1 MSQLTLKTDFSRPLS
16 LVLTALLLAS
26 SASTALADAAN
37 YLKALDST
45 TWVLSKSSEGT
56 ASGTGVLID
65 VEKKLVMTNA
75 HVVGDSRNVVIFFR
89 DLKKGRP
96 IVEKKHYLENVK
108 KLGVRG
114 RVVAVDR
121 KRDLALVELDRVP
134 KFAKA
139 IEMAEESTTPG
150 TAVDSIGNPG
160 ASEALWVYT
169 SGTVRAVY
177 KKKFRTGAG
186 EHDFTV
192 VETQSPLNTGDS
204 GGPMVDSDGKLV
216 GIVQAIAKKGSL
228 ISYCV
233 DITEVKDFLASPWK
247 AAPLP
252 VAEVLAQSGLE
263 YKKHESGHYLI
274 DVAIDEKGSEKSDK
288 KDAESTTQEVFV
300 TKDIEYYER
309 ADVRK
314 IWSLAATTS
323 TAPSAETA
331 LRLLQQSA
339 RTKIGSW
346 SIEQDQQGQ
355 YLMIYVVKLDATATA
370 ATLRSTVEYTAK
382 ITQSMSKELQ
392 PQAEAKTASDTLDS
406 WLSN

>member
-1 MSQLTLKTDFSRPLS
+1 MSQLTLKTAFSRPLS
-16 LVLTALLLAS
+16 LVLTALLLAA

-37 YLKALDST
+37 YAKTLDST

-65 VEKKLVMTNA
+65 AEKKLVMTNA

-134 KFAKA
+134 EFAKA

-150 TAVDSIGNPG
+150 TAVDSVGNPG

-204 GGPMVDSDGKLV
+204 GGPMVDSNGKLV

-252 VAEVLAQSGLE
+252 VAEVLAQSGLK
-263 YKKHESGHYLI
+263 YKKHESGHFLI
-274 DVAIDEKGSEKSDK
+274 DVAIDEKGSEK
-288 KDAESTTQEVFV
+288 DAKSTTQEVFV

-314 IWSLAATTS
+314 IWSLAATTP